1 MTFSETIKKVYQK
14 KWLIF
19 WLTILGAIVLFD
31 LAVIQTPEY
40 RAVSKVLVI
49 QKQMANQDI
58 YAISKSAQYL
68 TQVLKE
74 GIYSDSFLEKVF
86 DSSSGVDRTDFSL
99 DLKERR
105 KEWKRDIQVT
115 ILQDLGAM
123 EIKVFYPDRDK
134 TEKISQAIMTIL
146 KENHQFYHGG
156 GDNVEVRI
164 LDNPLVSK
172 NPARPNLW
180 LNAAVGATIGL
191 IIGLMLALRKIKK
204 PILETNQI
212 VEANQNQTEKSNQA
226 SSLARG
232 VFNEPSV

>member
-1 MTFSETIKKVYQK
+1 MNTMTFSETTKKILQK

-19 WLTILGAIVLFD
+19 WLIVLGAILLFD

-74 GIYSDSFLEKVF
+74 GIYSDSFIEKIF
-86 DSSSGVDRTDFSL
+86 ASPYNIQRGDFPL
-99 DLKERR
+99 DAKEQR
-105 KEWKRDIQVT
+105 KEWKKDVKVI

-123 EIKVFYPDRDK
+123 EIQVFYPDKDK
-134 TEKISQAIMTIL
+134 AEKISQAILAIL

-180 LNAAVGATIGL
+180 LNAAIGAVIGL
-191 IIGLMLALRKIKK
+191 VIGLMLALRK
-204 PILETNQI
+204 PGL
-212 VEANQNQTEKSNQA
+212 VEQKSIEA
-226 SSLARG
+226 PSLDRTTIAYP
-232 VFNEPSV
+232 FI